1 MFKALVFG
9 VIALL
14 SSVGAQAQS
23 PADANIPASLK
34 DWRGWVLKDEEYRS
48 CPFLGNVSPKSAQD
62 FVCAWPSRLTIN
74 AIDDGATFTI
84 HWQVQTTAWIPLPGD
99 FDHWPQQVT
108 VNNQRQPVVSQQ
120 SAPMLRLAPGSYD
133 IAGRIPWK
141 HRPQNIRV
149 PNYIGIVALNIDGKS
164 VAPVERQQ
172 DVVTLGRSNTE
183 APASDS
189 LQIRVFRKL
198 TDGVPA
204 QLETHLEIA
213 SSGQAREEILG
224 PVLPE
229 GFAPLSLTSEWPA
242 RLDDDGHLRIQ
253 VQAGIDELTIKA
265 RATAP
270 LSKITARLAAA
281 PWPAQE
287 TWSYEAA
294 PELRVTSATSAIQV
308 DPRQTGAPDDWR
320 GFPAFALSD
329 GGVLQIDQRSRGLGN
344 DEGNRLILQR
354 EAWLDFAGDGW
365 YARDRISG
373 EMLRGWRFDVAAPYV
388 LERAD
393 AANSDYARGGSGEAL
408 LITRGAKPELSGI
421 EWRTPTVDLAAGVRV
436 DSASSTMSVAGWQD
450 TFDRIDTTLHLPF
463 GYRLIAAPGAD
474 SASGSWMSKW
484 TLLDAFVC
492 AILVLLAWRFLGAL
506 GAIVS
511 GLYLLIAYQEGAPFW
526 TLLVVMALALIVR
539 ALPQG
544 KLRGWAEGLR
554 RVTLLLLA
562 LAALP
567 FIADQLRFALYP
579 QLEQGNYIAEP
590 QTVGMATDAAQP
602 IAVAGKR
609 ARYTAQAKMLPTP
622 MSSPAPAP
630 PPAREIPERSLQ
642 TIVATAS
649 NILPADLIDH
659 YSESTVVQT
668 GVGEPTWNL
677 GPTAQLSWTGPVLA
691 SQTMH
696 LLLAPPWLVRTLHV
710 LLVVLLGW
718 LIWRLSSGAVLSIKS
733 RVPLNSAVL
742 LIAGLLL
749 APAVRAQNYPSDQL
763 LQQLHQR
770 LTEAPKCA
778 PHCASIG
785 EALIGANGDVVTLS
799 LDAQTLDAVALP
811 LPLTDASLS
820 LTSIK
825 VDGASND
832 GVVRATDGNQWIGVT
847 RGVHRVDITYTA
859 FADKVSLKFPLVPGR
874 VQFNGTGWESS
885 GINDDRLLAD
895 ALNLT
900 RAHANASDKIIAGA
914 QQFPPYVSV
923 IRSLVLGLKWTTQTD
938 VMRLA
943 PDHGGMTISIPQI
956 SGEHATTANAK
967 TDANNVLATIA
978 DGSDRTNWQSVL
990 DKSDVLTLTAPAM
1003 SERAEVWRVVVSPT
1017 WHAEFSG
1024 VPETVSIDSVEKTK
1038 YRNFEF
1044 HPLPG
1049 ETLTIKVTRPASV
1062 QGDTQA
1068 IDSVSLDSQFGQ
1080 HAATHTLKFQLRA
1093 SQGGEHPVELP
1104 KGADVISVLR
1114 DGQILNVRPLDGKV
1128 SLPISPGQHDFTI
1141 VFRENADLTT
1151 RATTPLVSLGLAA
1164 ANITLT
1170 VSLPDDRW
1178 LLATWGPR
1186 VGPAVLYWGELLVM
1200 ILVAYVL
1207 SRTRRT
1213 NLRFVDWLLLG
1224 IGFSTFSWTALI
1236 VVVAW
1241 LFAFDWRSRITLAP
1255 DRTFN
1260 LAQFGLAALTVIA
1273 LLCLVSAIPQGL
1285 LGQPDMHV
1293 SGFGSSAHALQW
1305 FSDRSTDALPQAS
1318 AITLPLWV
1326 YKVLMLV
1333 WALWL
1338 ANALIGWLR
1347 HAFAAWTTQGYWRA
1361 SKKVASPEPPAA
1373 PPSGNP

>member
-14 SSVGAQAQS
+14 SSVSAQS
-23 PADANIPASLK
+23 QSTAEATLPSSLK
-34 DWRGWVLKDEEYRS
+34 DWRAWVLKDEEYRS
-48 CPFLGNVSPKSAQD
+48 CPFLSNVSPKSAQD
-62 FVCAWPSRLTIN
+62 FVCAWPARLTIN
-74 AIDDGATFTI
+74 AADDGATFSI

-99 FDHWPQQVT
+99 LDHWPQQVT
-108 VNNQRQPVVSQQ
+108 VNNQRQPVVSKQ

-149 PNYIGIVALNIDGKS
+149 PNYIGIVALSVDGKS
-164 VAPVERQQ
+164 IAPVERRE
-172 DVVTLGRSNTE
+172 DLVTLGRSNTE
-183 APASDS
+183 APVSDS
-189 LQIRVFRKL
+189 LQIRVYRKL

-204 QLETHLEIA
+204 QLETHLELA
-213 SSGQAREEILG
+213 SSGQAREEIVG
-224 PVLPE
+224 PVLPD

-242 RLDDDGHLRIQ
+242 RLDDDGRLRIQ
-253 VQAGIDELTIKA
+253 VQAGVDELIIKA

-281 PWPAQE
+281 PWPTQE

-294 PELRVTSATSAIQV
+294 TDLRVTSATSAIQV
-308 DPRQTGAPDDWR
+308 DSRQAGAPDEWR

-329 GGVLQIDQRSRGLGN
+329 GGVLQIEERSRGLGAN
-344 DEGNRLILQR
+344 EGNRLTLQR
-354 EAWLDFAGDGW
+354 EAWLDFSGDGW

-373 EMLRGWRFDVAAPYV
+373 DMLRGWRLDVAAPYV

-393 AANSDYARGGSGEAL
+393 ALNSSYSGNSSGEPL
-408 LITRGAKPELSGI
+408 LVTRGAKAESSGV

-436 DSASSTMSVAGWQD
+436 ISASSTMPVAGWQE
-450 TFDRIDTTLHLPF
+450 TFDHIDTTLHLPF

-474 SASGSWMSKW
+474 SASGSWMSQW

-492 AILVLLAWRFLGAL
+492 AILVLLAWRILGTLGAVISS
-506 GAIVS
+506 A
-511 GLYLLIAYQEGAPFW
+511 YLLLAYQEGAPFW
-526 TLLVVMALALIVR
+526 TLLVVIALALIVR

-544 KLRGWAEGLR
+544 KLRGWTEGAR
-554 RVTLLLLA
+554 RVILLLLI

-567 FIADQLRFALYP
+567 FVADQLRVALYP
-579 QLEQGNYIAEP
+579 QLEQGSYFAEP
-590 QTVGMATDAAQP
+590 QSTTSAVVDAEKP
-602 IAVAGKR
+602 IAIVAGKR
-609 ARYTAQAKMLPTP
+609 ARFEPRALPSP
-622 MSSPAPAP
+622 MAVPAPAP
-630 PPAREIPERSLQ
+630 PPPAREVAGQSLQ
-642 TIVATAS
+642 TIVVTGS
-649 NILPADLIDH
+649 NIQRVDLIDH

-677 GPTAQLSWTGPVLA
+677 GPTALLSWTGPVLA
-691 SQTMH
+691 GQTMH
-696 LLLAPPWLVRTLHV
+696 LLLAPPWLVRALHV
-710 LLVVLLGW
+710 VLVALLGW
-718 LIWRLSSGAVLSIKS
+718 LIWQLSSGAVRSIKS

-742 LIAGLLL
+742 LIAGLML
-749 APAVRAQNYPSDQL
+749 APVVQAQNYPSDQL

-778 PHCASIG
+778 PDCASIG
-785 EALIGANGDVVTLS
+785 EALIGANGDAITVS
-799 LDAQTLDAVALP
+799 LDAQALDAVALP
-811 LPLTDASLS
+811 LPDTDASIA

-825 VDGASND
+825 VDGTVND

-859 FADKVSLKFPLVPGR
+859 YADKISLKFPLVPGR

-885 GINDDRLLAD
+885 GINDNRLLAD

-900 RAHANASDKIIAGA
+900 RAHANASDKIVAGA

-923 IRSLVLGLKWTTQTD
+923 VRNLLLGLKWTTQTD

-943 PDHGGMTISIPQI
+943 PDHGGMTVSVPQI
-956 SGEHATTANAK
+956 DGEHATSANAK
-967 TDANNVLATIA
+967 TDGNNVLATIA
-978 DGSDRTNWQSVL
+978 DGSDTTNWQSVL
-990 DKSDVLTLTAPAM
+990 DKSDVLTLTAPALG
-1003 SERAEVWRVVVSPT
+1003 ERSEVWRIVVSPT

-1024 VPETVSIDSVEKTK
+1024 VPETVSIPSDEKTK

-1049 ETLTIKVTRPASV
+1049 ETLTIKVTRPTPV
-1062 QGDTQA
+1062 QGNTQA
-1068 IDSVSLDSQFGQ
+1068 IDSVTLDSQFGQ

-1093 SQGGEHPVELP
+1093 SQGGEHAIELP
-1104 KGADVISVLR
+1104 KEADVINVLR
-1114 DGQILNVRPLDGKV
+1114 DGQVLNVRPLNGKV
-1128 SLPISPGQHDFTI
+1128 SLPITPGQHEFTI
-1141 VFRENADLTT
+1141 VFRENADLST
-1151 RATTPLVSLGLAA
+1151 RATTPPVSFGLAA

-1170 VSLPDDRW
+1170 TSLPEDRW

-1200 ILVAYVL
+1200 ILVAYAL

-1213 NLRFVDWLLLG
+1213 KLRFVDWLLLG

-1241 LFAFDWRSRITLAP
+1241 LFAFDWRSRTTLTS

-1273 LLCLVSAIPQGL
+1273 LLCLISAIPQGL

-1293 SGFGSSAHALQW
+1293 TGFGSSAHALQW
-1305 FSDRSTDALPQAS
+1305 FDDRSTDALPQAS
-1318 AITLPLWV
+1318 AITLPLWL

-1347 HAFAAWTTQGYWRA
+1347 HAFAAWTADGYWRA
-1361 SKKVASPEPPAA
+1361 RKKVEPPIV
-1373 PPSGNP
+1373 PTSNTP